1 MSRLRYNSF
10 DRDFTKMRNIILGF
24 IAVIFAVIVALYIA
38 LGVGIYTVVNN
49 PEDVSRGAGRIMG
62 EFMRGMEET
71 KNAP

>member
-10 DRDFTKMRNIILGF
+10 DRDFTKIRNIILGF

-38 LGVGIYTVVNN
+38 LGVGIYTVFNN
-49 PEDVSRGAGRIMG
+49 PEDVSREAGRIMG
-62 EFMRGMEET
+62 GFLRGMEET